1 MVMTTIAA
9 RAPIATFQDILD
21 AMAQN
26 PELKAEMRRHLHD
39 EDFQNLPRTVALL
52 VDNFQELT
60 ALTREIVQRQD
71 RHDADIAEVKAG
83 QARHD
88 ADIAEVKAGQAR
100 HDADIAEVKA
110 GQDRHEADIAEVKAG
125 QDRHEADIAEVKA
138 GQARHEAD
146 IAEVK
151 AGQDRHEADI
161 ADVKAG
167 QARHDADIAELKDGQ
182 ARLEAGQARHDADI
196 SELKAGQARII
207 SVQSQMQGRLNRL
220 SGTDYERKIAR
231 RLRRQALRHFGLN
244 DAVLVHSVTLPNDN
258 ALPDLLDN
266 ACAQGLITN
275 DEAGQAEVVDIVIS
289 GVAANQETA
298 YAVIEASIA
307 VDNSDVARARD
318 RADIIGRAAGVL
330 AQPAVVGIQI
340 PDAIRQ
346 AASAAGVAVIIMPD

>member
-1 MVMTTIAA
+1 
-9 RAPIATFQDILD
+9 
-21 AMAQN
+21 
-26 PELKAEMRRHLHD
+26 
-39 EDFQNLPRTVALL
+39 
-52 VDNFQELT
+52 
-60 ALTREIVQRQD
+60 
-71 RHDADIAEVKAG
+71 
-83 QARHD
+83 
-88 ADIAEVKAGQAR
+88 
-100 HDADIAEVKA
+100 
-110 GQDRHEADIAEVKAG
+110 
-125 QDRHEADIAEVKA
+125 
-138 GQARHEAD
+138 
-146 IAEVK
+146 
-151 AGQDRHEADI
+151 
-161 ADVKAG
+161 
-167 QARHDADIAELKDGQ
+167 
-182 ARLEAGQARHDADI
+182 
-196 SELKAGQARII
+196 
-207 SVQSQMQGRLNRL
+207 MQGHLNRL

-231 RLRRQALRHFGLN
+231 RLRRQAPRHFGLN

-307 VDNSDVARARD
+307 VDNSDVTRARD